1 MYTFNVDELTIFPII
16 KILSLLCKKDD
27 KPLDIYIDISI
38 DYDNF
43 DTRDEVRTFENKVK
57 NIDLS
62 ALHSLNKLESFK
74 LHYFSNCDISNVMLL
89 FILKLLC
96 FLPQNIKKVEIFLND
111 ILLNENEIVEIK
123 TKNNK
128 YHVSI
133 KEAYTKFMTIFLRR
147 IKDHVE
153 DLNLSL
159 NYSFSSMHNELREY
173 HNLKKLNL
181 FLSCVSDKIGETVSG
196 IVQNN
201 LDLQDISLNF
211 VEINADSSDSNNWF
225 LKLSENIFNH
235 KNIKIIEIEWVERQS
250 LKFDFNSFLDEYKLP
265 LSKDYFERSNILKKD
280 IKIVYDKEEFSY
292 SSSNKRKLETI

>member
-1 MYTFNVDELTIFPII
+1 MFTLIVNELTFKI
-16 KILSLLCKKDD
+16 KFRILSLLCKNND

-43 DTRDEVRTFENKVK
+43 DTRNEVRAFENEVK

-74 LHYFSNCDISNVMLL
+74 LCFFSNCDISNVMLL

-96 FLPQNIKKVEIFLND
+96 YIPQNIKKVEIFLND
-111 ILLNENEIVEIK
+111 ISLNENEIVEIK

-133 KEAYTKFMTIFLRR
+133 KQAYIKFMSIFLRR

-159 NYSFSSMHNELREY
+159 NYSFSPMHNELREF

-181 FLSCVSDKIGETVSG
+181 FLSCVSDNIGETVSV

-211 VEINADSSDSNNWF
+211 VEVNSDSSDSNDWF

-235 KNIKIIEIEWVERQS
+235 KNIETIEIEWVERHS
-250 LKFDFNSFLDEYKLP
+250 LKLDFNSFLNEYKLP
-265 LSKDYFERSNILKKD
+265 LCKDYFERSNILKKD
-280 IKIVYDKEEFSY
+280 IKIVYDKKEFSF

>member
-1 MYTFNVDELTIFPII
+1 MFKLIVNEMTFFKMF
-16 KILSLLCKKDD
+16 KILSSLCNNDI
-27 KPLDIYIDISI
+27 KPSDISIDMSI

-43 DTRDEVRTFENKVK
+43 DSRREVCSFENAVK

-74 LHYFSNCDISNVMLL
+74 LCYFSNCDISNVMLL

-96 FLPQNIKKVEIFLND
+96 SLPQNIKKVEIFLND
-111 ILLNENEIVEIK
+111 IMINEYEIVEIK

-181 FLSCVSDKIGETVSG
+181 FLSCVSDKIGETVSV

-265 LSKDYFERSNILKKD
+265 LCKDYFERSNILKKD
-280 IKIVYDKEEFSY
+280 IKIIYDKEEFSY

>member
-1 MYTFNVDELTIFPII
+1 MFKN
-16 KILSLLCKKDD
+16 LSSLSKKDD
-27 KPLDIYIDISI
+27 KPLDIYIDISV

-43 DTRDEVRTFENKVK
+43 DTRNEVRSFENKVK

-74 LHYFSNCDISNVMLL
+74 LCFFSNCDISNVMLL

-96 FLPQNIKKVEIFLND
+96 YIPQNVKKVEIFLND

-133 KEAYTKFMTIFLRR
+133 KQAYIKFMSIFLRR

-159 NYSFSSMHNELREY
+159 NYSFSTMHIQLREF

-181 FLSCVSDKIGETVSG
+181 FLSCVSDNIGETVSV

-211 VEINADSSDSNNWF
+211 VEVNSDSSDSNDWF
-225 LKLSENIFNH
+225 LKLSEHIFNH
-235 KNIKIIEIEWVERQS
+235 KNIERIEIEWVERHS
-250 LKFDFNSFLDEYKLP
+250 LKLDFNSFLNEYKLP
-265 LSKDYFERSNILKKD
+265 LCKDYFERSNILKKD

-292 SSSNKRKLETI
+292 SSSNKRKLEMI